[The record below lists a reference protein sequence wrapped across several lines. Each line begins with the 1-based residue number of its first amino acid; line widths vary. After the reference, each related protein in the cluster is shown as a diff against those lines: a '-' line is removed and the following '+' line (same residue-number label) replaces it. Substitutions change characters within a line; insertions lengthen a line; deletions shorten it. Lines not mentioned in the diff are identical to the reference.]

1 MAIIRTNV
9 KRGKGKL
16 SGCLT
21 IKDAYNSYKQ
31 EKIEKEKDY
40 VTRSLFSKLCKD
52 FNKELLNQVIEESET
67 VKLPYRLGKLFVIKR
82 ELDLGSIPR
91 NKWKVDY
98 QKSKE
103 LGFIVYFENDKK
115 YYIRWDK
122 KVAIFKWKS
131 VYLFNAC
138 RTAKRQLGAA
148 IKNKKDYYLK

>member
-1 MAIIRTNV
+1 MEIRTNV

-16 SGCLT
+16 TGCLT
-21 IKDAYNSYKQ
+21 IKDAYLSYKQ
-31 EKIEKEKDY
+31 SNIDKSRDY
-40 VTRSLFSKLCKD
+40 VDKGTFSKLCKE
-52 FNKELLNQVIEESET
+52 FNKELIDQVIEESES
-67 VKLPYRLGKLFVIKR
+67 VKLPHRLGKLFVIKR
-82 ELDLGSIPR
+82 NLDLGSIPK
-91 NKWKVDY
+91 NKWKVNY

-103 LGFIVYFENDKK
+103 LGYIVYFDNDKK